1 MSTFTITDSIRS
13 TRTED
18 GALVLAIHTGKVL
31 RLNPT
36 GLLVFERLQGGATE
50 PEIID
55 AITKRFG
62 ISSEVASQDLF
73 DFLKELE
80 QLGLV
85 YQSEAVSSATG
96 GNT

>member
-1 MSTFTITDSIRS
+1 MYTIPNTIRS
-13 TRTED
+13 AKTED

-36 GLLVFERLQGGATE
+36 GLLVFEQLQGGATE

-55 AITKRFG
+55 AITRRFG

-73 DFLKELE
+73 EFLKELE

-85 YQSEAVSSATG
+85 YQSETVNSATG
-96 GNT
+96 WHT

>member
-1 MSTFTITDSIRS
+1 MSTYTIPDTIRS
-13 TRTED
+13 TKTED

-36 GLLVFERLQGGATE
+36 GSLVFEQLQGGATE

-55 AITKRFG
+55 AITKRCG
-62 ISSEVASQDLF
+62 ISSEVASQDLCE
-73 DFLKELE
+73 FLKELE

-85 YQSEAVSSATG
+85 YQSEAVSHATG
-96 GNT
+96 WNT